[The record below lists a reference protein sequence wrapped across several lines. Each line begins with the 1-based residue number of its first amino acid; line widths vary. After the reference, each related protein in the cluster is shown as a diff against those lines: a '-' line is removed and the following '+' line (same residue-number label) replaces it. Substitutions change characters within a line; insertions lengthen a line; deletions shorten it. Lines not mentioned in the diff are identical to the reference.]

1 MVRECLF
8 GLTSIALAALGGCSL
23 VLDFSDE
30 NIPKDAY
37 DLPYTPEQCTYYE
50 PNDSVAAAPAIVDGM
65 TNAAICLGDVED
77 HDFYKFTVPMGAT
90 SVVVNLTFAESATGD
105 LDLKLYD
112 ATGSLLAQ
120 SRQVT
125 ASETITCPSME
136 SGCATLAPGDYVFE
150 VYPALMVNKNA
161 YDFSVTVTAP

>member
-8 GLTSIALAALGGCSL
+8 GLTSLALVALGGCSF

-50 PNDSVAAAPAIVDGM
+50 PNDSVAAAPAIIDGM
-65 TNAAICLGDVED
+65 TNAAICLGDAVD
-77 HDFYKFTVPMGAT
+77 HDFYKFTVPADAT
-90 SVVVNLTFAESATGD
+90 SVVVNVTFAESATGD

-112 ATGSLLAQ
+112 AAGSLLAQ
-120 SRQVT
+120 SRGVT
-125 ASETITCPSME
+125 GTETITCPSTE
-136 SGCATLAPGDYVFE
+136 SGCAALAPGDYVFE
-150 VYPALMVNKNA
+150 VYPALDVNKNA
-161 YDFSVTVTAP
+161 YDFGVTFAMP

>member
-8 GLTSIALAALGGCSL
+8 GLTSLAVVALGGCSF

-50 PNDSVAAAPAIVDGM
+50 PNDSVAAAPAIVAGE
-65 TNAAICLGDVED
+65 TNAAICLGDVVD

-90 SVVVNLTFAESATGD
+90 SVIVNLTFAESATGD

-112 ATGSLLAQ
+112 GAGSLLAQ
-120 SRQVT
+120 SRGVT
-125 ASETITCPSME
+125 GTEIITCPSTE
-136 SGCATLAPGDYVFE
+136 SGCATLAAGDYVFE
-150 VYPALMVNKNA
+150 VYPALDVNKNA
-161 YDFSVTVTAP
+161 YDFAVTIATP